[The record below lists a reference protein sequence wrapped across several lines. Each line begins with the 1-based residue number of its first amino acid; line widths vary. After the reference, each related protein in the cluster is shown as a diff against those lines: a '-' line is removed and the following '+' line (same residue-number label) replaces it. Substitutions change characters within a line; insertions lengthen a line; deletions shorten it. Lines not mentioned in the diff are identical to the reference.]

1 MKLKVMQS
9 NLLPALTTA
18 ARAINPRVTLPV
30 LEGVLLVAEGD
41 RLELH
46 STNLEIGFR
55 IPVSAKIEEPGRVV
69 IKGKSLLE
77 IVKNAPKDGL
87 IEISAGEGSGADVP
101 VVVLAGRVSR
111 KLKGIDA
118 EEYPAIELPPQSKQ
132 LTVGALDLRAAIE
145 QVVAFASSEDA
156 RPILTGVE
164 LSASPLGLRLT
175 AANNF
180 TMGTAP
186 FPITDGDFGPGEELV
201 IPHKSLTEVTKLL
214 AKATAGETVLI
225 QYGERNQVWFDFSSG
240 IRLVSRLIDG
250 HYPNWQQ
257 VMPVEGAHGSA
268 ARMVVDHDALA
279 ELLRAVNGASV
290 ARLTLK
296 PDRIEVWAKQG
307 YDDDE
312 VEASIDAT
320 GDIDYMVWGFTPAQL
335 RLVVNSAPGEQLVL
349 YAPGPLSPA
358 LIYSPD
364 DEARYA
370 IMPVRLSNA

>member
-156 RPILTGVE
+156 RPILQGVA
-164 LSASPLGLRLT
+164 LSASPVGLRLT

-180 TMGTAP
+180 TMGTTP

-250 HYPNWQQ
+250 QYPNWQQ

-268 ARMVVDHDALA
+268 ARMVVDRDALA

-312 VEASIDAT
+312 VDASIDAT
-320 GDIDYMVWGFTPAQL
+320 GDVDFMVWGFDPAQL
-335 RLVVNSAPGEQLVL
+335 RLVVNSAPGKQLVL